1 MTSYLVAAVL
11 LGFVLF
17 LTAVQRKQSLGAAPA
32 RKGRFESRPPLTR
45 KEQAMYLRLAE
56 AFPPPGYLVFAAVN
70 PGALLEPKGGAS
82 LHKYA
87 QRRAGLVL
95 LDKSFLVL
103 AIIEVDDNPAH
114 GAASDSSADALF
126 KSAGYKVLRY
136 RKLPDVERLR
146 VDVSKHVYSAGL
158 PWQHGS
164 VAKRQTVGDLL

>member
-17 LTAVQRKQSLGAAPA
+17 LSVVQRKQSGNADPA

-56 AFPPPGYLVFAAVN
+56 AFPAPVYVVLAAVN
-70 PGALLEPKGGAS
+70 PGALLDPKGGAS
-82 LHKYA
+82 LSKYA

-95 LDKSFLVL
+95 LDRTFLVL
-103 AIIEVDDNPAH
+103 AIIEIDDDNGRA
-114 GAASDSSADALF
+114 GSASADAMF

-136 RKLPDVERLR
+136 RKLPEVERLR
-146 VDVSKHVYSAGL
+146 IDVGKHIYAAL
-158 PWQHGS
+158 
-164 VAKRQTVGDLL
+164 AA